1 MGDAQTVPLAEE
13 LETVPVRVLH
23 SSGEVAYAASMPKT
37 STIKELVTRISQEG
51 LGPPHRLTLLLGSDI
66 MPFTKSLEDIN
77 LKEEDCF
84 HLVRRSRSEFTK
96 FESGSKEE
104 GEKPDFLVKCV
115 LLGPSM
121 VGKSALV
128 ARYCDETFVKT
139 YLPTIG
145 VDFRVGEIATQCQHF
160 KFKLQFWDTAG
171 QERFRTIT
179 LSYLRGTRS
188 IMAVFSLENRNSLHE
203 AVSMVRQAMGYFDES
218 NGVLVCLVGTHA
230 DSAHQEV
237 TEDEALAEAE
247 KLGCSYHAVS
257 NVNGEGVPEAFH
269 NWLDQYLEQMYRKR
283 ASGECP

>member
-1 MGDAQTVPLAEE
+1 MNVFEAPITP
-13 LETVPVRVLH
+13 
-23 SSGEVAYAASMPKT
+23 
-37 STIKELVTRISQEG
+37 
-51 LGPPHRLTLLLGSDI
+51 LLLSASNHGYPDRS
-66 MPFTKSLEDIN
+66 PVHQ
-77 LKEEDCF
+77 DCF
-84 HLVRRSRSEFTK
+84 HLVRRTRSEFTK

-104 GEKPDFLVKCV
+104 GERPDFLVKCV
-115 LLGPSM
+115 LLGPSA

-145 VDFRVGEIATQCQHF
+145 VDFRVGEIATKCQHF

-171 QERFRTIT
+171 QETATTERFRTIT

-218 NGVLVCLVGTHA
+218 DDVLVCLVGTHA
-230 DSAHQEV
+230 DSGHQEV
-237 TEDEALAEAE
+237 TEAEALAEAE

-257 NVNGEGVPEAFH
+257 NANGEGVPEAFH
-269 NWLDQYLEQMYRKR
+269 NWLDQYLEQMEPSEFWNSLGMILDMISLIRLT
-283 ASGECP
+283 CVV